1 MPGVQ
6 PKRAIEAPSG
16 SLQRFPLSAG
26 DAELAVAE
34 LRRIT
39 KEADGLLIATPT
51 YNGSMGA
58 GGVAK
63 GLGVIRDGG
72 AG

>member
-6 PKRAIEAPSG
+6 PIRAIEAPSG

-34 LRRIT
+34 LRRISPS
-39 KEADGLLIATPT
+39 ELI
-51 YNGSMGA
+51 
-58 GGVAK
+58 GV
-63 GLGVIRDGG
+63 GTVISSDL
-72 AG
+72 APSTDT